1 MPCRGRRSSRRR
13 PRRRAA
19 CELAAC
25 LPALHRALDRRAAS
39 AVPHSEPSEGQLSL
53 TEDEP
58 GALGAALDALASP
71 TRHLHSTAH

>member
-1 MPCRGRRSSRRR
+1 
-13 PRRRAA
+13 
-19 CELAAC
+19 
-25 LPALHRALDRRAAS
+25 
-39 AVPHSEPSEGQLSL
+39 LSL